1 MLPVASCCMA
11 NVLFGLVHC
20 TMLRPS
26 LALGVCRRGGCF
38 QQLCPTTALPPH
50 HADYYTLLRFLRA
63 RNYELDKA
71 MKMWLDTLEWRK
83 EYDVDT
89 ILDNFAF
96 HEREQFLMAYP
107 QGYHKTDKLVS
118 KQPQQHVSATE
129 LAEASTLAS
138 AGWQMCVH
146 DAAICSSNPVPCGS
160 KVHCSGSA
168 VSQVAVI
175 VLS

>member
-1 MLPVASCCMA
+1 MQLTVLLP
-11 NVLFGLVHC
+11 H
-20 TMLRPS
+20 R
-26 LALGVCRRGGCF
+26 
-38 QQLCPTTALPPH
+38 
-50 HADYYTLLRFLRA
+50 ADYYTLLRFLRA

-118 KQPQQHVSATE
+118 KEQ
-129 LAEASTLAS
+129 
-138 AGWQMCVH
+138 WQ
-146 DAAICSSNPVPCGS
+146 SSS
-160 KVHCSGSA
+160 MLM
-168 VSQVAVI
+168 Q
-175 VLS
+175 LSDH